1 MAAFVKYED
10 LEGWL
15 TQRIRKA
22 DMSALLEYLRE
33 CVEDE
38 MEVLLANELRSQGR
52 KRSSKKLEEQCRRE
66 AREHYVEEVSEL
78 MESPK
83 PMSHWTV
90 ISYRRKP
97 KAWAIAGAIRQQ
109 MRREQLDA

>member
-10 LEGWL
+10 LEDWL
-15 TQRIRKA
+15 TQRVRKA
-22 DMSALLEYLRE
+22 DMSAILEYLQD

-38 MEVLLANELRSQGR
+38 TEVLLAEELRSQGR

-66 AREHYVEEVSEL
+66 AQEHYVEEVSEL
-78 MESPK
+78 MESSK

-97 KAWAIAGAIRQQ
+97 KAWAIAGAIKQQ
-109 MRREQLDA
+109 MRREESA